1 MVQKSR
7 FQLTFFYYKKAIL
20 YTKIPAQISEWPV
33 LGSYHQILSQVKE
46 QDWAGEKNF
55 ELPFSAL
62 LLVLEGSETLASSIY
77 SPNS

>member
-46 QDWAGEKNF
+46 QDWAGEKK
-55 ELPFSAL
+55 L
-62 LLVLEGSETLASSIY
+62 
-77 SPNS
+77 